1 MMRLEPDQLRQ
12 SHEAGV
18 DYQTYLSSDPGRAA
32 QWQAIHDRVQLDESH
47 RALLG
52 GFTRTMN
59 VISLSGIWCGDCVAQ
74 GPMFDHIAQASDR
87 INLSWLDR
95 DEHLKLAESVQI
107 NAGLRVPTLIF
118 CSEDFEL
125 VSYLGDRTLSRYRSI
140 AAKQTGAAC
149 QLPGAEVPEDELGAT
164 LQEWINEFERVQLL
178 LRMSPRLR
186 QKHGD

>member
-1 MMRLEPDQLRQ
+1 
-12 SHEAGV
+12 
-18 DYQTYLSSDPGRAA
+18 
-32 QWQAIHDRVQLDESH
+32 
-47 RALLG
+47 
-52 GFTRTMN
+52 MN

-178 LRMSPRLR
+178 LRLSPRLR